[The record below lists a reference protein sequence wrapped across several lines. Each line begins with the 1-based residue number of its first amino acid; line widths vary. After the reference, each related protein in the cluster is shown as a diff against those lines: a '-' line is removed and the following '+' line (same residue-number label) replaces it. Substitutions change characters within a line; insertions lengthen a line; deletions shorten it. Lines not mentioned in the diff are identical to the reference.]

1 MCNQCKFENIT
12 HILYYDTLIDYC
24 QECKLCSLSLSDYN
38 NLLINILR
46 RYNICNIKFP
56 SDLMNLSK
64 KQRKLMDMFFK
75 NINLDF
81 DNDYV
86 YESTLKCN
94 ICAKKLYM
102 NDGKIFICDECLR
115 VYFYKEEF
123 DNLINNKL
131 KMYKRKTTHFFK
143 RFLQK

>member
-1 MCNQCKFENIT
+1 MCNQCKFENII
-12 HILYYDTLIDYC
+12 HILYYDILIDYC
-24 QECKLCSLSLSDYN
+24 QECKLCSLLLSDYN

-46 RYNICNIKFP
+46 RYKICNVNFP
-56 SDLMNLSK
+56 SDLIDLSK
-64 KQRKLMDMFFK
+64 KQKKLMDMFFK

-86 YESTLKCN
+86 YESSLKCN
-94 ICAKKLYM
+94 ICGKNLYM
-102 NDGKIFICDECLR
+102 NDGKIFICDDCLR

-123 DNLINNKL
+123 DNLINIKL
-131 KMYKRKTTHFFK
+131 KIYKRRTTHFFK